1 MKNMKKAIA
10 ALAAGVMAL
19 TIAACGGGSGSNTA
33 SKIHND
39 KKANDSAQCQNKVKK
54 ARRGKG
60 DRMGLVSGHREDR
73 RSVQ

>member
-39 KKANDSAQCQNKVKK
+39 KKANDSAPN
-54 ARRGKG
+54 ART
-60 DRMGLVSGHREDR
+60 
-73 RSVQ
+73 RSRSQAWKR

>member
-39 KKANDSAQCQNKVKK
+39 KKANDSRPMPEQGQE

>member
-19 TIAACGGGSGSNTA
+19 TVAACGGSSNTA
-33 SKIHND
+33 SEIHND

-54 ARRGKG
+54 PGVEKVTVWAW
-60 DRMGLVSGHREDR
+60 VPGH
-73 RSVQ
+73 